1 MASPRPIG
9 VAAVKEIFPG
19 LFAICAVLL
28 APWLWLAVP
37 IAAQSPSLERVF
49 QHSKPEV
56 ERAVEEIHATVGGRL
71 PILDGFVDQKDQAV
85 DHYER
90 GYYQCVV
97 QVISAAQGQT
107 LVRVSAKITAWY
119 ADPNPA
125 QSGYRVLPSNGRL
138 ETDLLDRLGEALAA
152 KTASPA
158 TVREERTIDTQRS
171 PPAPVPAQSMGKTP
185 PPAVSLTL
193 PSASPLGPPAL
204 DRPLPRAEPLA
215 PAPTEA
221 DLNLAKQQR
230 SETEKRIE
238 GLSSEARN
246 LEEILHNQAHPT
258 DLAIVRKP
266 GTPVMARPQA
276 DSPMLFSADAE
287 DEFQILGNQ
296 GTWVHV
302 QISGTS
308 RGWILRADL
317 DSPGGPA
324 DNSNKVGG
332 SNATRAPV
340 FHVARE
346 ETDNFAG
353 DWKPLNGKAVRII
366 WTEPAS
372 TLGKSSAGS
381 ARREFAKSVFLKA
394 YSEISS
400 SQQTV
405 AGVVVV
411 FDTPDGGQIAVT
423 LETLRL
429 WQGGSLS
436 ESSFWEQ
443 CSIDPPELFESPARN

>member
-9 VAAVKEIFPG
+9 AASVKKIFPWP
-19 LFAICAVLL
+19 FAICSVLL
-28 APWLWLAVP
+28 AASLWLAAP
-37 IAAQSPSLERVF
+37 IAAQAPPVERVF
-49 QHSKPEV
+49 PHSKSEV
-56 ERAVEEIHATVGGRL
+56 ERAAEGIHATVGGRL
-71 PILDGFVDQKDQAV
+71 PILDGFVDQKDPAV

-97 QVISAAQGQT
+97 QVISAAQDQT
-107 LVRVSAKITAWY
+107 LVRVAAKITAWY

-152 KTASPA
+152 KTAGSAARP
-158 TVREERTIDTQRS
+158 EERTIDTQRS

-185 PPAVSLTL
+185 PAASSLTL
-193 PSASPLGPPAL
+193 PSVSPLGPPAL
-204 DRPLPRAEPLA
+204 VRPAPRSEPVA

-221 DLNLAKQQR
+221 DLTLAKQQR
-230 SETEKRIE
+230 AETEKRIE
-238 GLSSEARN
+238 ELSSDARN
-246 LEEILHNQAHPT
+246 LEEILHNQSHPA
-258 DLAIVRKP
+258 DLAIVRKS
-266 GTPVMARPQA
+266 GTRVMARPQA
-276 DSPMLFSADAE
+276 DAPMLFPADAE
-287 DEFQILGNQ
+287 DEFQILGNE

-317 DSPGGPA
+317 DLPGGTA
-324 DNSNKVGG
+324 DNSKKAGG
-332 SNATRAPV
+332 SNLTHEPA
-340 FHVARE
+340 FQVARE
-346 ETDNFAG
+346 ETDSFTG
-353 DWKPLNGKAVRII
+353 DWKPLYGKTVRII

-372 TLGKSSAGS
+372 TLGKSSAGR

-394 YSEISS
+394 YSEISTS
-400 SQQTV
+400 HQTV

-411 FDTPDGGQIAVT
+411 FDDADGGQIAVT

-429 WQGGSLS
+429 WQEASLS
-436 ESSFWEQ
+436 EGSFWQQ

>member
-1 MASPRPIG
+1 MRQ
-9 VAAVKEIFPG
+9 IFQLP
-19 LFAICAVLL
+19 FAICSVLL
-28 APWLWLAVP
+28 APSLWLAAP
-37 IAAQSPSLERVF
+37 IAAQAPPIERVF
-49 QHSKPEV
+49 PYSKSEV
-56 ERAVEEIHATVGGRL
+56 ERAAEEIQATVGGRL

-85 DHYER
+85 DHFER

-97 QVISAAQGQT
+97 QVVSAAQGQT
-107 LVRVSAKITAWY
+107 LVRVTAKITAWY

-125 QSGYRVLPSNGRL
+125 HSGYRVLPSNGRV

-152 KTASPA
+152 RTASSA
-158 TVREERTIDTQRS
+158 VRPGERTIDIQRP
-171 PPAPVPAQSMGKTP
+171 PPAPVPAQSIGQA
-185 PPAVSLTL
+185 PPAASSLTV
-193 PSASPLGPPAL
+193 PSASPLAPPAL
-204 DRPLPRAEPLA
+204 LRPSPRAEPLA
-215 PAPTEA
+215 PAPTDA
-221 DLNLAKQQR
+221 DVSLAKQQR
-230 SETEKRIE
+230 AETEKRIE
-238 GLSSEARN
+238 ELSSEARN

-266 GTPVMARPQA
+266 GTPVRARPQA
-276 DSPMLFSADAE
+276 DAPMLFPADE
-287 DEFQILGNQ
+287 GDEFQILGNE

-317 DSPGGPA
+317 DSPGELA
-324 DNSNKVGG
+324 DNSKKVGG
-332 SNATRAPV
+332 SNATRDPV
-340 FHVARE
+340 FQVTRE

-366 WTEPAS
+366 WTGPGS
-372 TLGKSSAGS
+372 TLGKSSAGR

-400 SQQTV
+400 SHQTV

-429 WQGGSLS
+429 WQGGGLS
-436 ESSFWEQ
+436 ESSLWEQ